1 MGSHYFLDILGQ
13 DENFLEVVKNVK
25 HNIGSQLIYG
35 IDGSQKN
42 VVMAAAK
49 VYTGRPALVVTTDL
63 PRAEKIYE
71 DLLNFFSAEEVL
83 LFPSRESI
91 FYESITH
98 SREIAEQRLLVLEK
112 ITGGKDFIVIA
123 PAAALMPLLPP
134 KELWRES
141 SLKISKNESVSMEE
155 LTDRLVQLGYE
166 RVPLVE
172 GRGQFS
178 LRGGILDIYAS
189 TLRNPVRIEFFG
201 DEAESLRE
209 FDLSSQR
216 SQKSLK
222 EVEINP
228 VQEVIL
234 DTGAFLRAEAEI
246 GKDLEKRRSALNR
259 AGESEAA
266 SKLAGKVEYH
276 LEKIKEKIYFR
287 GIEQYLPY
295 FYPRLDTLLDY
306 LPEKTLM
313 FLDEPVHILENSQKL
328 LYEMKETNTSL
339 FNEGAL
345 LPGQGKLHR
354 DIQEFI
360 FTRKTSYLSFSLLMR
375 KIPGFK
381 PQSIIS
387 IANKSM
393 PRFHGQ
399 WDILRGEISHWFKE
413 GYRVFLLAP
422 SPERAREIPHSF
434 EKENIRA
441 VYTTSPQEIPTGTVG
456 VISCNLENGFILP
469 EVKTALLAEQ
479 EIIPKVKKKRFWKT
493 SREGITISDYHDLE
507 VGDFVVHEHHGIG
520 QYLGIRTLEINHI
533 NKDYMFIKYSG
544 EDKLFIP
551 TEQIGLVKKYIGS
564 EGKKPKLHGLSSS
577 EWSRVKSRVKE
588 SVQKLAQELL
598 KLYAVRESVQGY
610 AYSPD
615 QSWQREFEARFPF
628 EETPDQLKAIREV
641 KKDMENKKPMDRLI
655 CGDVGYG
662 KTEISLRAAFKA
674 VMDHKQVAFLVP
686 TTILA
691 QQHYRSFKERFEGFP
706 VNIEVLSRFRK
717 PSEQKEVIK
726 QVKSGWVDIIIGTH
740 RLLSTDL
747 SFKDLGLLIID
758 EEQRFGVRHKEKIKM
773 LRKNVDVLTMT
784 ATPIPRTLYMSLVG
798 VRDLSIIETPP
809 ENRYPIQTYV
819 VEYSEAMIRESLQR
833 ELNRGGQVYFVYNRV
848 QTIEKWGEKLKQIIP
863 DARIVI
869 GHGQMPESSLE
880 KNMYQFL
887 NKEYDILLSTTI
899 VEAGLDIPNVNTMI
913 IYDADKMGLSQL
925 YQLRGRV
932 GRTNR
937 LAYAY
942 LTYQKDKVLSEVAE
956 KRLQAI
962 KEFTE
967 LGSGFKIALR
977 DLEIRGAGNI
987 LGPEQHGFI
996 VTVGFDLY
1004 CQLLE
1009 QSISELKGMP
1019 EEETPE
1025 IKIELNVNA
1034 FIPASYIQ
1042 HHSQK
1047 IYIYQKIAAIDSL
1060 EETEDVEREL
1070 SDRYGRV
1077 PEPVKNLLKIA
1088 RLKVYVWQL
1097 QIASISQ
1104 EKNLVQIKFYSDFKG
1119 RGEELLQIASN
1130 FSEEVSLQVGREVSF
1145 KLNVQGIRDELLVD
1159 YIEKFCQKL
1168 FDLAESKA
1176 IHYN

>member
-1 MGSHYFLDILGQ
+1 MCGEFILNLLNE
-13 DENFLEVVKNVK
+13 DENFKKVIN
-25 HNIGSQLIYG
+25 NIGNNMSSQLIYG

-42 VVMAAAK
+42 LVMTAVK
-49 VYTGRPALVVTTDL
+49 SNTRRPVLVVTTDL

-71 DLLNFFSAEEVL
+71 DFLNFFSTEEVL
-83 LFPSRESI
+83 LFPARESI

-98 SREIAEQRLLVLEK
+98 SREITEQRLQVLEK
-112 ITGGKDFIVIA
+112 INAGGDFLVIA
-123 PAAALMPLLPP
+123 PASALMSLLPP
-134 KELWRES
+134 RDLWVEF
-141 SLKISKNESVSMEE
+141 SLKISEKSSFSLEE
-155 LTDRLVQLGYE
+155 LTQRLVQLGYE
-166 RVPLVE
+166 RNPLVE

-178 LRGGILDIYAS
+178 LRGGILDIYPS

-216 SQKSLK
+216 SQKSLM
-222 EVEINP
+222 EVNINP
-228 VQEVIL
+228 VQELIL
-234 DTGAFLRAEAEI
+234 DQEAFLRGKAGIE
-246 GKDLEKRRSALNR
+246 KDLENRLSALNR
-259 AGESEAA
+259 AGEREAA
-266 SKLAGKVEYH
+266 AKLQAKVEYH
-276 LEKIKEKIYFR
+276 LEKIKEKIYFSE
-287 GIEQYLPY
+287 IEQYLPY
-295 FYPRLDTLLDY
+295 FYSRLHNIMDY
-306 LPEKTLM
+306 LPKDALV

-328 LYEMKETNTSL
+328 TLELEETNGSL
-339 FNEGAL
+339 LSEGAI
-345 LPGQGKLHR
+345 LPGQTKLNKSIH
-354 DIQEFI
+354 DFI
-360 FTRKTSYLSFSLLMR
+360 FTHKAPYLSFSLLMR
-375 KIPGFK
+375 KIPGFS
-381 PQSIIS
+381 PQSIVAIS
-387 IANKSM
+387 NKTM

-399 WDILRGEISHWFKE
+399 WDFLRGEINHWFKE
-413 GYRVFLLAP
+413 GYRVFLLAS
-422 SPERAREIPHSF
+422 SPERGREAAHSF
-434 EKENIRA
+434 EGENIRA
-441 VYTTSPQEIPTGTVG
+441 SYTAAPQNIAPGTVG
-456 VISCNLENGFILP
+456 VISCNMENGFILP
-469 EVKTALLAEQ
+469 ELKTALISEQ
-479 EIIPKVKKKRFWKT
+479 EIVPKFKKKKVWKT
-493 SREGITISDYHDLE
+493 SREGITISDYHELE
-507 VGDFVVHEHHGIG
+507 VGDYVVHEQHGIG
-520 QYLGIRTLEINHI
+520 QYLGIKTLEINQL
-533 NKDYMFIKYSG
+533 NKDYLYIKYAG

-551 TEQIGLVKKYIGS
+551 TDQIDLVKKYIGG
-564 EGKKPKLHGLSSS
+564 EGRKPKLHGMGSS

-588 SVQKLAQELL
+588 SVQELAQELL
-598 KLYAVRESVQGY
+598 KLYAVRESMQGH

-615 QSWQREFEARFPF
+615 HSWQREFEDRFPF
-628 EETPDQLKAIREV
+628 EETPDQLKAIGDV

-662 KTEISLRAAFKA
+662 KTEIALRAAFKA
-674 VMDHKQVAFLVP
+674 VMEHKQAAFLVP

-740 RLLSTDL
+740 RLLSSDIQ
-747 SFKDLGLLIID
+747 FKDLGLLIID
-758 EEQRFGVRHKEKIKM
+758 EEQRFGVKHKEKIKM

-798 VRDLSIIETPP
+798 VRDLSVIETPP

-819 VEYSEAMIRESLQR
+819 VEYSEALIREALQR
-833 ELNRGGQVYFVYNRV
+833 EINRGGQVFFVYNRV
-848 QTIEKWGEKLKQIIP
+848 ETIEKRGEKLKEIIP

-869 GHGQMPESSLE
+869 GHGQMPEARLE
-880 KNMYQFL
+880 KNMFQFL
-887 NKEYDILLSTTI
+887 NKDYDILLSTTI

-932 GRTNR
+932 GRSNR

-1019 EEETPE
+1019 EEKTPE
-1025 IKIELNVNA
+1025 VKIELNVNA
-1034 FIPASYIQ
+1034 FIPASYIH

-1060 EETEDVEREL
+1060 EETSDVEREM
-1070 SDRYGRV
+1070 SDRYGPV
-1077 PEPVKNLLKIA
+1077 PQPVKNLLKIA
-1088 RLKVYVWQL
+1088 RVKVYGRRL
-1097 QIASISQ
+1097 KISSITHD
-1104 EKNLVQIKFYSDFKG
+1104 KNQIKVKFYADFKG
-1119 RGEELLQIASN
+1119 RGEDLLQVASS
-1130 FSEEVSLQVGREVSF
+1130 FSQEVSLQVGREVSF
-1145 KLNVQGIRDELLVD
+1145 KLNVQGVQENFLVD
-1159 YIEKFCQKL
+1159 CIENFCQKL
-1168 FDLAESKA
+1168 LCLADNTA